1 MTTSL
6 RDFEGAVA
14 IVTGGSTGLGRSIAE
29 EVARRG
35 ARAVAINFV
44 GEEKDG
50 EEAAAAIRALGAEA
64 ILVPG
69 DIGEEDVC
77 RRLVASV
84 AQYERVDALFNNAG
98 TTKFSFDHGD
108 LDNISGEDFVRIYR
122 VNVVGPYQTIRF
134 ARSLLESAPLPGA
147 VVNTSS
153 LAAFASLGSS
163 IPYAASKGALNTMTI
178 GLARA
183 LAPRIRVN
191 AVCPGFMDTPWF
203 RNVSHNEMITLR
215 ENVAASVPMNV
226 ASKPQDIA
234 GPAVFLASP
243 AAAHITGETLLVDA
257 GMHLGPKPMQ
267 RA

>member
-1 MTTSL
+1 MTGL

-14 IVTGGSTGLGRSIAE
+14 IVTGGSTGLGRAIAE

-50 EEAAAAIRALGAEA
+50 EDAAAAVRALGAEPV
-64 ILVPG
+64 LVPG

-77 RRLVASV
+77 RRLVESV
-84 AQYERVDALFNNAG
+84 AGHGRVDALFNNAG
-98 TTKFSFDHGD
+98 TTKFSFDHAD
-108 LDNISGEDFVRIYR
+108 LDNISGDDFARIYR
-122 VNVVGPYQTIRF
+122 VNVIGPYQMIRF

-153 LAAFASLGSS
+153 LAAFAALGSS
-163 IPYAASKGALNTMTI
+163 IPYAASKGAMNTMTI

-183 LAPRIRVN
+183 LAPKIRVN

-203 RNVSHNEMITLR
+203 RNVTHNEMITLR

-226 ASKPQDIA
+226 ASKPADIA

-243 AAAHITGETLLVDA
+243 AALHITGETLLVDA

>member
-1 MTTSL
+1 MTSVQ
-6 RDFEGAVA
+6 DFEGAVA
-14 IVTGGSTGLGRSIAE
+14 IVTGASTGLGRAIAE

-35 ARAVAINFV
+35 ARAIAINYV

-50 EEAAAAIRALGAEA
+50 EEAAAAVRALGAEP

-69 DIGEEDVC
+69 DIGDEDVC
-77 RRLVASV
+77 RRVVDSVAS
-84 AQYERVDALFNNAG
+84 YGRLDALFNNAG
-98 TTKFSFDHGD
+98 TTKFSFDHAD
-108 LDNISGEDFVRIYR
+108 LDNISGDDFARIYR
-122 VNVVGPYQTIRF
+122 VNVIGPYQMIRF
-134 ARSLLESAPLPGA
+134 ARSLLEAAPLPGA

-153 LAAFASLGSS
+153 LAAFAALGSS

-183 LAPRIRVN
+183 LAPKIRVN

-203 RNVSHNEMITLR
+203 RNVTHNEMITLR

-243 AAAHITGETLLVDA
+243 AALHITGETLLVDA
-257 GMHLGPKPMQ
+257 GMHLGPRPMQ

>member
-1 MTTSL
+1 MTSL
-6 RDFEGAVA
+6 RDFEGAVV
-14 IVTGGSTGLGRSIAE
+14 IVTGGSTGLGRAIAE

-35 ARAVAINFV
+35 ARAVAINFF
-44 GEEKDG
+44 GEAKDG
-50 EEAAAAIRALGAEA
+50 DEAAAAVRALGAEP

-69 DIGEEDVC
+69 DIGDEAIC
-77 RRLVASV
+77 RRTAESV
-84 AQYERVDALFNNAG
+84 AEFGRVDALFNNAG
-98 TTKFSFDHGD
+98 TTRFAFDHGD
-108 LDNISGEDFVRIYR
+108 LESVSGEDFDRIFR
-122 VNVVGPYQTIRF
+122 VNCTAAYLMIRA
-134 ARSLLESAPLPGA
+134 ARPLLESAPLPGA

-153 LAAFASLGSS
+153 LAAFASMGSS

-183 LAPRIRVN
+183 LAPTIRVN

-203 RNVSHNEMITLR
+203 RNLSHNEMAAMR
-215 ENVAASVPMNV
+215 ESVAASVPMKY

-257 GMHLGPKPMQ
+257 GMHLGPKPFE
-267 RA
+267 RR